1 LYATEVF
8 SSTIKTSQIRQLVH
22 DVLSKV
28 GERFE
33 VLRKD
38 SSLKMFLQEG
48 DAIRSAK
55 EGKQF
60 KDVPS
65 RG

>member
-1 LYATEVF
+1 M
-8 SSTIKTSQIRQLVH
+8 
-22 DVLSKV
+22 
-28 GERFE
+28 
-33 VLRKD
+33 LRKD